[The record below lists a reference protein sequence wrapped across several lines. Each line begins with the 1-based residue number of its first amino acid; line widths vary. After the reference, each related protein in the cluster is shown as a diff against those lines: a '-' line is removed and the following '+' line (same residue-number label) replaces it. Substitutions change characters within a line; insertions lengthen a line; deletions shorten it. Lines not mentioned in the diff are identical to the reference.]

1 VIVNSF
7 VEALKSDLESLFSD
21 FKLRNEAG
29 DEVGFTV
36 YKHALP
42 IAEGEGDP
50 EPFPYIIIQV
60 VDGGTEN
67 RQSDE
72 TVRIVLVIGIYD
84 ENADNQGTQDV
95 LLTIQRI
102 RRRFEK
108 NVILDKK
115 YMVLEPFRWT
125 LADGSQYPYFLGGVE
140 MTFAIPRYEVE
151 DENA

>member
-1 VIVNSF
+1 VTVISF
-7 VEALKSDLESLFSD
+7 VEALKNELEQLFGD
-21 FKLRNEAG
+21 FKLRDEAG

-36 YKHALP
+36 YEHALP
-42 IAEGEGDP
+42 IAEREGDP

-60 VDGGTEN
+60 VDGGTES

-72 TVRIVLVIGIYD
+72 KVRVVLVIGVYD

-95 LLTIQRI
+95 LLAIQRI

-108 NVILDKK
+108 NVVLDSK
-115 YMVLEPFRWT
+115 YMALEPFRWT
-125 LADGSQYPYFLGGVE
+125 LADGSQYPYFFGGVE
-140 MTFAIPRYEVE
+140 MTFAVPRYEVE